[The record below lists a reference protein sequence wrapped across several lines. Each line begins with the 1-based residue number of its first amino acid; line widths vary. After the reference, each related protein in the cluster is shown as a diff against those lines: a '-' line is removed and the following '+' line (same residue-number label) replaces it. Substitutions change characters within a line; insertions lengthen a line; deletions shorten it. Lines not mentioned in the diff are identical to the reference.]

1 MGQMKLEIL
10 LQFIVPLSFLA
21 IWALTS
27 LLNRDAQPLPPR
39 PTRGP
44 GPGGMRPGLPPS
56 DRGEPGGA
64 ARYQVAG
71 RLSPAAGERPGA
83 AQWSG
88 PLVQDR
94 RGGLGRATGPDP
106 GIVILESQV
115 REAQPASSSSNFSP
129 SSAASARA
137 ARGTT
142 TRRGPLRGRS
152 APAAASLKPV
162 EPERPRAL
170 TGLVSQAL
178 VPKKAQHLEITP
190 LASPLKP
197 LSASLT
203 KASAGTSPEPPGA
216 HPLPTALSS
225 GELRTMLA
233 SPGKLR
239 EVALLTELLQPPL
252 ALRPPRRLR

>member
-1 MGQMKLEIL
+1 
-10 LQFIVPLSFLA
+10 VPLSFLA

-39 PTRGP
+39 PMRGP
-44 GPGGMRPGLPPS
+44 GPGGARPGTGLAPS
-56 DRGEPGGA
+56 DRGELSGA

-71 RLSPAAGERPGA
+71 RLSPAVGDRPGA

-88 PLVQDR
+88 PLVQER
-94 RGGLGRATGPDP
+94 RGGLGRSTGPDS
-106 GIVILESQV
+106 GIVILESEV
-115 REAQPASSSSNFSP
+115 REAHPASSPSSFSP

-137 ARGTT
+137 ARGPT

-152 APAAASLKPV
+152 APTAATLKPA
-162 EPERPRAL
+162 EPERTRAL
-170 TGLVSQAL
+170 TGLVGQVL
-178 VPKKAQHLEITP
+178 VPKKAQHLEIAP

-197 LSASLT
+197 LSAPLT
-203 KASAGTSPEPPGA
+203 KASVGTSLEHPGA

-233 SPGKLR
+233 SAGKLR